1 MSIKTISAAQQKRAV
16 QCFPFFSSI
25 AMLVPVLIP
34 IWIAASIFVY
44 AAVVSHPNPRVY
56 EYTRHTGYR
65 FYSVVGALVVILNF
79 SSHLASMAGGAI
91 RLALI
96 LWALGVLIVV
106 PLGVRDVVRAA
117 REPWRDM
124 QFETDEN

>member
-1 MSIKTISAAQQKRAV
+1 MSIKTISAAQQKRAA

-56 EYTRHTGYR
+56 EYTRYTGYR

-79 SSHLASMAGGAI
+79 SSHLASMAGGAL

-96 LWALGVLIVV
+96 IWALGVLIVV